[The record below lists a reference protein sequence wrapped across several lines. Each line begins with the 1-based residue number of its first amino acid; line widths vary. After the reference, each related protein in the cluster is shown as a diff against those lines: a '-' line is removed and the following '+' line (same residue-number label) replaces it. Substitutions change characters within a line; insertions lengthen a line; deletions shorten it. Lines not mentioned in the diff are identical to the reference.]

1 MLLRSTALLTL
12 TVCVLMSGCGQ
23 SSSSQPPVR
32 VQSETT
38 QLSDTAP
45 SVTIESHATVTN
57 TSANDDTVSPVLDDQ
72 PAAAELSDG
81 AVQPEQYLSDD
92 AVFALIVRPALLS
105 NSIAMS
111 PLVEQFSIADQV
123 GIDSV
128 DMEWVCISGTASAFD
143 VGREMENIT
152 VAARTAMP
160 VDINQLVESKFPN
173 ANPEM
178 VSRNGLDYIQLT
190 GITNQSLEMVTDEQG
205 QTSAVKRIHSVPTMA
220 LWQSDSNTVV
230 FCTED
235 RLTTV
240 LNSESGQELRTVLA
254 NSSTDTPV
262 VLAATGWAPDI
273 EVPNSVKMFAP
284 SLDDVIGHAQSA
296 VVQLQTDSEQVLVT
310 RLYTAPGHGVDSLTK
325 AAERCHGETC
335 DRIGGFGAIAPVE
348 LKPIM
353 DELLALFKAADFTQH
368 QDCVELTLTSQ
379 DGLAKICEGIST
391 LMQPAVASR

>member
-105 NSIAMS
+105 NSVAVS

-128 DMEWVCISGTASAFD
+128 DMEWVCISGTGVPIF
-143 VGREMENIT
+143 R
-152 VAARTAMP
+152 
-160 VDINQLVESKFPN
+160 
-173 ANPEM
+173 
-178 VSRNGLDYIQLT
+178 RN
-190 GITNQSLEMVTDEQG
+190 
-205 QTSAVKRIHSVPTMA
+205 
-220 LWQSDSNTVV
+220 
-230 FCTED
+230 
-235 RLTTV
+235 
-240 LNSESGQELRTVLA
+240 
-254 NSSTDTPV
+254 
-262 VLAATGWAPDI
+262 
-273 EVPNSVKMFAP
+273 
-284 SLDDVIGHAQSA
+284 VI
-296 VVQLQTDSEQVLVT
+296 
-310 RLYTAPGHGVDSLTK
+310 Y
-325 AAERCHGETC
+325 
-335 DRIGGFGAIAPVE
+335 
-348 LKPIM
+348 
-353 DELLALFKAADFTQH
+353 
-368 QDCVELTLTSQ
+368 
-379 DGLAKICEGIST
+379 
-391 LMQPAVASR
+391 